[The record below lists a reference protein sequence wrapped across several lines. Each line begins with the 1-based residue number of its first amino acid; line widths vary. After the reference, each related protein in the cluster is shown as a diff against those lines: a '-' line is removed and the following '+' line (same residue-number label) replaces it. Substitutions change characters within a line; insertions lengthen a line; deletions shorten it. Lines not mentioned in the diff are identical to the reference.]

1 MVFEYMN
8 ASDVDSRTVTL
19 ETGDGRGRRTE
30 SDVRYL
36 VTGDGPPVV
45 LLHGIGMDS
54 ATVSWRHAIPAL
66 GADHRVYALD
76 FPGHGE
82 SDSPRAR
89 YTDQF
94 YLDVL
99 EAFLEEVDLEGPS
112 LVGSSMGG
120 SVAIGYALEHD
131 AEKLVLVDS
140 YGLGEDAPWRPAAS
154 TLLRVPGA
162 YRGWW
167 RTIGA
172 SRQSV
177 RNHLGTLT
185 AGRPTDEHVADVFE
199 AVQGSAGLRA
209 MSSWQRSEFRY
220 DGLRTCH
227 RERLTDLDTPML
239 FVHGV
244 EDPLFPAAWSE
255 RAAAETGADLELFEG
270 VGHPLTREAPER
282 FNETVRSFL

>member
-1 MVFEYMN
+1 MN
-8 ASDVDSRTVTL
+8 ATAVDSRTATL

-36 VTGDGPPVV
+36 VAGDGPPVV

-66 GADHRVYALD
+66 AEDHRVYALD
-76 FPGHGE
+76 FPGHGD
-82 SDSPRAR
+82 SDGPRVR
-89 YTDQF
+89 FTDQY

-99 EAFLEEVDLEGPS
+99 ETFLERVGLEGAA

-120 SVAIGYALEHD
+120 SVSIGYALEHD
-131 AEKLVLVDS
+131 VEKLVLVNS

-177 RNHLGTLT
+177 RTHLGTLT
-185 AGRPTDEHVADVFE
+185 AGRPTDEHVADVYR

-209 MSSWQRSEFRY
+209 MSSWQRSEFRH

-227 RERLTDLDTPML
+227 RERLDEIDAPML

-244 EDPLFPAAWSE
+244 EDPLFPASWSE
-255 RAAAETGADLELFEG
+255 RAAADTDAELELFEDC
-270 VGHPLTREAPER
+270 GHSITREAAER

>member
-1 MVFEYMN
+1 MN
-8 ASDVDSRTVTL
+8 ASAVDSRSVTL
-19 ETGDGRGRRTE
+19 ETEDGRGRRTE
-30 SDVRYL
+30 CDVRYL
-36 VTGDGPPVV
+36 VAGEGAPVV

-66 GADHRVYALD
+66 AEDRRVYALD

-89 YTDQF
+89 YTDKF
-94 YLDVL
+94 FLDVL
-99 EAFLEEVDLEGPS
+99 EGFLEAVGLENPP

-120 SVAIGYALEHD
+120 CVAIGYALEHD
-131 AEKLVLVDS
+131 VERLVLVDS

-154 TLLRVPGA
+154 ALLRVPGA
-162 YRGWW
+162 YRSWW

-177 RNHLGTLT
+177 RNHLRSLT
-185 AGRPTDEHVADVFE
+185 AGRPADEHVADVYR
-199 AVQGSAGLRA
+199 AVQGSAAFRA

-220 DGLRTCH
+220 GGLRTCY
-227 RERLTDLDTPML
+227 RDRLAELDAPTL

-244 EDPLFPAAWSE
+244 EDPLLPAAWSG
-255 RAAAETGADLELFEG
+255 RAAAEVGGALELFEDC
-270 VGHPLTREAPER
+270 GHSLTREAPER
-282 FNETVRSFL
+282 FNGTVRSFL

>member
-1 MVFEYMN
+1 MN
-8 ASDVDSRTVTL
+8 ATVDSRTVTL
-19 ETGDGRGRRTE
+19 ETGDGRGRGVE
-30 SDVRYL
+30 SDVRYF
-36 VTGDGPPVV
+36 VAGDGPPVV

-66 GADHRVYALD
+66 AEDYRVYALD

-82 SDSPRAR
+82 SDAPRVR
-89 YTDQF
+89 YTDQY

-99 EAFLEEVDLEGPS
+99 ETFLRVVGLEGAS

-120 SVAIGYALEHD
+120 SVSIGYALEHD
-131 AEKLVLVDS
+131 VERLVLVDS
-140 YGLGEDAPWRPAAS
+140 YGLGGDAPWRPAAS

-177 RNHLGTLT
+177 RNHLGALT
-185 AGRPTDEHVADVFE
+185 ADRPTEAHVADVYE
-199 AVQGSAGLRA
+199 AVQGSDGLRA
-209 MSSWQRSEFRY
+209 LSSWQRSEFRY
-220 DGLRTCH
+220 HGLRTCH
-227 RERLTDLDTPML
+227 RERLGEIDAPML

-244 EDPLFPAAWSE
+244 EDPLFPADWSA
-255 RAAAETGADLELFEG
+255 RAAAETDAELELFEDC
-270 VGHPLTREAPER
+270 GHALTREAPER
-282 FNETVRSFL
+282 FVETIGSFL